1 MAKQNN
7 TAMLDVGAMYTIGA
21 AGANKSTQGQD
32 TKALGLLSDIGRLAI
47 GFKIQSME
55 NIKQANVTDNTALGQ
70 VEDAMILHSEQLQE
84 DALGQITRIKADLVD
99 ANKTMYGI
107 KYSWRPN
114 SKEYKEAENKRT
126 NALKELKDL
135 NRKSQN
141 FSDEYTKAFEIVNGM
156 KYTKADRD
164 GNSSMYRLY
173 GTSLEMLNSSLL
185 ASGALA
191 EAREWDSDKN
201 EWVINIGNVD
211 VDPNKEGIQT
221 DPKLTAFA
229 ESVNQEAGN
238 LKVPFSSFQFA
249 RENNPLITDPG
260 KKYIDAFLIEARK
273 GTKGELTENTRARLL
288 TELRTDLRRFGN
300 RDFAQLIEEE
310 TTIIFGEEMSYLD
323 AIVMGEISINEIGN
337 KDDDLDD
344 NVLNPNFDSSS
355 KWQEGNDG
363 MYYDANG
370 NPELISEKELYELA
384 IIGTKEVIK
393 EQIINASNDDEFV
406 KDYKKRVEEIIKAD
420 VEVVYEEE
428 LEQAIK
434 RETDAENKR
443 NRPDFSAEESELKKI
458 KKIYDKVTADPSTSG
473 TYVSGGV
480 TYNFSGGKW
489 SGGGQNKSTF
499 TMKEFVSKVLGQKF
513 YNHVESR
520 KTRSRYDWIF

>member
-21 AGANKSTQGQD
+21 AGANKTTQGQD
-32 TKALGLLSDIGRLAI
+32 TKALGLLHDIGRLAI

-55 NIKQANVTDNTALGQ
+55 NIKQANVTDNNALGQ

-114 SKEYKEAENKRT
+114 SEEYKEAENKRT

-141 FSDEYTKAFEIVNGM
+141 FSDEYTKAFEIINGM
-156 KYTKADRD
+156 KYTNVDKN
-164 GNSSMYRLY
+164 GNSSVYRLY

-191 EAREWDSDKN
+191 EAREWDSNRN
-201 EWVINIGNVD
+201 EWVINIGNID
-211 VDPNKEGIQT
+211 VDPNEEGIQT

-229 ESVNQEAGN
+229 ESVNQEDGN

-260 KKYIDAFLIEARK
+260 KKYIDGFLAEARK
-273 GTKGELTENTRARLL
+273 GTKGELTDNTRARLL
-288 TELRTDLRRFGN
+288 TDLRTDLRRFGN

-310 TTIIFGEEMSYLD
+310 TTIRDGEEVTYLD
-323 AIVMGEISINEIGN
+323 AIVMSEININEIGN

-344 NVLNPNFDSSS
+344 NVLNPSFD
-355 KWQEGNDG
+355 KNTKQEGNDG
-363 MYYDANG
+363 MYYDENG

-406 KDYKKRVEEIIKAD
+406 KDYKKRVEDIIKAD

-434 RETDAENKR
+434 RETDIKNKQ
-443 NRPDFSAEESELKKI
+443 NRPDFRPQESELKKI
-458 KKIYDKVTADPSTSG
+458 KKIYDNSSG
-473 TYVSGGV
+473 SYVSGGV

-489 SGGGQNKSTF
+489 SYGPSQNKNTL
-499 TMKEFVSKVLGQKF
+499 TMQEFVSKVLGQGF
-513 YNHVESR
+513 YNYMESR
-520 KTRSRYDWIF
+520 KTRSKYDWIFKINN

>member
-21 AGANKSTQGQD
+21 AGANKSTQAQD

-260 KKYIDAFLIEARK
+260 KKYIDAFLAEARK

-323 AIVMGEISINEIGN
+323 YIVMGEISINEIGN

-344 NVLNPNFDSSS
+344 NVLNPSFD
-355 KWQEGNDG
+355 KNTKQEGNDG
-363 MYYDANG
+363 KYYDENG
-370 NPELISEKELYELA
+370 NPELISEKELYDLA
-384 IIGTKEVIK
+384 VIGTKEVIK
-393 EQIINASNDDEFV
+393 ERIINASNDDEFV

-434 RETDAENKR
+434 RETDIKNRE
-443 NRPDFSAEESELKKI
+443 NRPDFSAQESELKKI
-458 KKIYDKVTADPSTSG
+458 KKIYDNSSG
-473 TYVSGGV
+473 SYVSGGV
-480 TYNFSGGKW
+480 TYRLSGGKW
-489 SGGGQNKSTF
+489 TAGQNTY
-499 TMKEFVSKVLGQKF
+499 TMQEFVSKVLGQSF
-513 YNHVESR
+513 YNYMESR